1 MKFEKKQANTKQE
14 IPTASMPDIIFM
26 LLFFFMVTTTLRD
39 TTLLVK
45 FVLPKAEAIEKI
57 DKKRFVSYIFVGQDE
72 RIQIDDAIVDLQKIE
87 KIMAQ
92 RRIDIPQLI
101 VSLRVDKEQ
110 KMGIITDI
118 QQKLRNADA
127 LRVNYSAK
135 PKEKQL

>member
-72 RIQIDDAIVDLQKIE
+72 RIQIDDAIVDLPKIE
-87 KIMAQ
+87 KIMAE
-92 RRIDIPQLI
+92 RRIKIPQLI
-101 VSLRVDKEQ
+101 VSLRVDRDQ

>member
-45 FVLPKAEAIEKI
+45 FVLPQAEAIEKI
-57 DKKRFVSYIFVGQDE
+57 DKKRFVSYIFVGTDE
-72 RIQIDDAIVDLQKIE
+72 RIQIDDAIVDMDKIVPIMSE
-87 KIMAQ
+87 K
-92 RRIDIPQLI
+92 RSDIPQLI
-101 VSLRVDKEQ
+101 VSLRVDRDQ

-118 QQKLRNADA
+118 QQKLRDADA
-127 LRVNYSAK
+127 LRLNYSAK
-135 PKEKQL
+135 PKPKEM

>member
-26 LLFFFMVTTTLRD
+26 LLFFFVVTTTLRD

-57 DKKRFVSYIFVGQDE
+57 DKKRFVSYIFVGNDE

-101 VSLRVDKEQ
+101 VSLRVDRDQ

>member
-57 DKKRFVSYIFVGQDE
+57 DKKRFVSYIFVGNDE

-101 VSLRVDKEQ
+101 VSLRVDRDQ

>member
-57 DKKRFVSYIFVGQDE
+57 DKKRFVSYVFVGQDE
-72 RIQIDDAIVDLQKIE
+72 RIQIDDAIVDLPKIE

-101 VSLRVDKEQ
+101 VSLRVDRDQ

-118 QQKLRNADA
+118 QQKLRDADA